1 MKAVFTILA
10 CFLFAIS
17 CKRGSFTP
25 VSSYKIVL
33 ENDEIGEYLQAL
45 SSEQALTFVRKSP
58 NPESTGLALI
68 NFRTDQIRI
77 VDPQAADGRDLLVSG
92 SWAAYR
98 IQSSLHLLSLDS
110 MSSMTLALPSSLN
123 SVIKVR
129 SFLSSPR
136 GLFVGLDN
144 SAGQSFLVRYSQEGE
159 YVSHEVLPGSPRFHE
174 RLRDGREL
182 ILIREPTKTAIYEGS
197 SEQWELFSTLQSNLS
212 AQYAAMVELK
222 ERVGIAFF
230 DDQTGVLKWAEV
242 SSNGGEAM
250 VKVIDGVA
258 GKTYRGLDIDIALF
272 DGEPILTYLDGWSLK
287 FHVARR
293 LKDGDWRA
301 QEVPIQGAVGFYS
314 QILSVNQDSAQIA
327 FHNFRTDHPETR
339 KQTYEDLV
347 WIETLLP

>member
-1 MKAVFTILA
+1 MKAVFAILA

-17 CKRGSFTP
+17 CKQGSFTP
-25 VSSYKIVL
+25 VSSYKIVSQD
-33 ENDEIGEYLQAL
+33 DEIGEYLQAL
-45 SSEQALTFVRKSP
+45 SSEQALTFVRKSST
-58 NPESTGLALI
+58 PESTGLALI
-68 NFRTDQIRI
+68 NFRTDEMRI
-77 VDPQAADGRDLLVSG
+77 VDTQASDGRDLLVSG

-98 IQSSLHLLSLDS
+98 IQSSLRLLALDS
-110 MSSMTLALPSSLN
+110 WTRISLALPSSLN
-123 SVIKVR
+123 TIVKIR

-144 SAGQSFLVRYSQEGE
+144 SAGQSFLVRYSNEGE
-159 YVSHEVLPGSPRFHE
+159 YISHEALSGSPRFHE
-174 RLRDGREL
+174 RLRDGREI
-182 ILIREPTKTAIYEGS
+182 ILLREPSRAALYEGS
-197 SEQWELFSTLQSNLS
+197 SDQWELFSTLQSNLS

-222 ERVGIAFF
+222 ERIGIAFF
-230 DDQTGVLKWAEV
+230 DDQIGVLKWAEV
-242 SSNGGEAM
+242 SSNGGEAAI
-250 VKVIDGVA
+250 KIIDGVA

-287 FHVARR
+287 FHLARR
-293 LKDGDWRA
+293 LKGGEWRS

-314 QILSVNQDSAQIA
+314 QILSVNQDSAQVA